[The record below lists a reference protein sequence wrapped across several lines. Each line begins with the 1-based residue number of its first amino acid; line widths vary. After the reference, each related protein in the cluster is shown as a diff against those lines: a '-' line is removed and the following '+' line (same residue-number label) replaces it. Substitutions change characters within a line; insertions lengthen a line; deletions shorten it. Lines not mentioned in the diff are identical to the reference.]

1 MGKRVGLTI
10 DVEHHTA
17 VTARWFDIWAA
28 AVAVCAMCVIR
39 GYGGVS
45 TLPGGL
51 SVTIDAVRSVGL
63 GNETAFS

>member
-1 MGKRVGLTI
+1 MTI
-10 DVEHHTA
+10 DVEHRDT
-17 VTARWFDIWAA
+17 VTTRWFDIWAG
-28 AVAVCAMCVIR
+28 AVAVSAMCVVR

-51 SVTIDAVRSVGL
+51 SVTFDAFEGVRL